1 MSGNA
6 ISSLPPDNFT
16 AYPDLV
22 TLDLSDN
29 LLPDVPIL
37 DIPQLTSLYVK
48 KLKHYL
54 YSFVV
59 WSIVILYHC
68 THAYDDNVTLQYAGW

>member
-16 AYPDLV
+16 TYPDLI

-37 DIPQLTSLYVK
+37 DIPQLTSLYVSTA
-48 KLKHYL
+48 KLKYFL
-54 YSFVV
+54 CGLVNWCPF
-59 WSIVILYHC
+59 IVNN
-68 THAYDDNVTLQYAGW
+68 NVTLQDTGW

>member
-16 AYPDLV
+16 AYPDLI

-37 DIPQLTSLYVK
+37 DIPQLTSLYVSTA
-48 KLKHYL
+48 KLK

-59 WSIVILYHC
+59 WSIGVPL
-68 THAYDDNVTLQYAGW
+68 L